1 MKRKVFI
8 LLAVILLMLPSI
20 VNAESV
26 KQDSIKIV
34 TPDSSVLI
42 SRAISHFQ
50 ITPTDDLAIMGLTE
64 SYFTVDSIKIT
75 TYLQYWD
82 GSSWQE
88 ADSWSSTRYNN
99 DYAIV
104 GVELGVPSD
113 IYFRVKSVHKASLG
127 HLTERMYTYSS
138 PIIF

>member
-104 GVELGVPSD
+104 GVELCVPSD
-113 IYFRVKSVHKASLG
+113 IYLRVKSVHEASLG